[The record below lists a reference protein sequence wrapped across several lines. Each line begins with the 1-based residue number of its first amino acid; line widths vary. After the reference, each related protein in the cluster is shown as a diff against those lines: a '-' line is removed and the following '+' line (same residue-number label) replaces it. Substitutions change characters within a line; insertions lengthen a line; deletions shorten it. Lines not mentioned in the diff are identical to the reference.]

1 MALGRCFVLR
11 SILSA
16 KVIDTDALT
25 KPIAVVTAVM
35 AMIGGGYSLYDKVKL
50 PPKDILKWDAEHFSI
65 TNGPASGQFKVVVA
79 RQKIRDDCTVEDF
92 SLEVRD
98 SDYMVHKANPSVA
111 KFSGPA
117 SPTVDKFGYTLTVD
131 SPESVSLGGAKLIA
145 RILYKCPEGTVVI
158 AYPDHKNLTF
168 NIEGR

>member
-1 MALGRCFVLR
+1 
-11 SILSA
+11 
-16 KVIDTDALT
+16 VIDTDSIT
-25 KPIAVVTAVM
+25 KPIAVVTTVM
-35 AMIGGGYSLYDKVKL
+35 AMLGGGYSLYDKIKL
-50 PPKDILKWDAEHFSI
+50 PPKDILKWDADHFSI
-65 TNGPASGQFKVVVA
+65 TSGPASGQFKVVVA

-117 SPTVDKFGYTLTVD
+117 SPTVDKFGYTMTVEN
-131 SPESVSLGGAKLIA
+131 PNGVAIGNAKLIA
-145 RILYKCPEGTVVI
+145 RIMYKCPEGNVVI
-158 AYPDHKNLTF
+158 AYPDHKNLNF

>member
-1 MALGRCFVLR
+1 VINADSIIKSVAAVTGIMA
-11 SILSA
+11 A
-16 KVIDTDALT
+16 
-25 KPIAVVTAVM
+25 
-35 AMIGGGYSLYDKVKL
+35 IGGGYSLYEKVKL

-65 TNGPASGQFKVVVA
+65 TSGVASGEFRVVVA

-98 SDYMVHKANPSVA
+98 SDYMVHKALPSVA

-117 SPTVDKFGYTLTVD
+117 SPTVDKFGYTMTVEN
-131 SPESVSLGGAKLIA
+131 PASVAPGGAKLIA
-145 RILYKCPEGTVVI
+145 RILYKCPEGNVVI

-168 NIEGR
+168 IIEGK

>member
-1 MALGRCFVLR
+1 M
-11 SILSA
+11 
-16 KVIDTDALT
+16 IDTESIT
-25 KPIAVVTAVM
+25 KPVAAVTAVL

-50 PPKDILKWDAEHFSI
+50 PPKDILQWDADHFSI
-65 TNGPASGQFKVVVA
+65 SNGPASGSFKVVVA

-98 SDYMVHKANPSVA
+98 SDYMVHKALPSVA

-117 SPTVDKFGYTLTVD
+117 SPTVDKFGYTMTVENPD
-131 SPESVSLGGAKLIA
+131 GVAPGGAKLIA
-145 RILYKCPEGTVVI
+145 RIMYKCPEGNVVI

>member
-1 MALGRCFVLR
+1 MIG
-11 SILSA
+11 
-16 KVIDTDALT
+16 TDAII
-25 KPIAVVTAVM
+25 KPVAAVTAIM

-50 PPKDILKWDAEHFSI
+50 PPKDVLKWDADHFSI
-65 TNGPASGQFKVVVA
+65 TSGPASGQFKVIVA

-98 SDYMVHKANPSVA
+98 AEFMVHKAFPSVA

-117 SPTVDKFGYTLTVD
+117 SPTVDKFGYTMTVEG
-131 SPESVSLGGAKLIA
+131 PESVALGNAKLIA
-145 RILYKCPEGTVVI
+145 RIMYKCPEGNVVI

-168 NIEGR
+168 NIEGK